1 MAMVRTVSTSTGVR
15 VKTMD
20 NWALKNRIADLQ
32 QQVLRIPNAMVGKAY
47 RVSVNPLE
55 WAAADVIYLECQ
67 GLVDTG
73 LQYDADLQEIN
84 GVPHTAGDLEINL
97 AFRLDTENQDN
108 PLNDKKITLVINADP
123 KSLWKD
129 LPSDRNDRHWK
140 PDALGG
146 KAVLADKRLVLGS
159 VRGRAHA
166 NVGGFREDD
175 MAFHTFENLDWHLIA
190 VADGAGSSSF
200 SRKASQLVCNGIIDY
215 FKHNFSTSDAGLLSS
230 YGQHILSDSGAPEA
244 GLLQKFTINLFRN
257 AVSALCQ
264 QLQEQA
270 FTEGLA
276 ISDFY
281 TTLSFVLLKKLDAG
295 YLLLSFGVGDS
306 PIVLIDADRK
316 SAHLLNTLDAGVY
329 SGATRFV
336 SPEILENEQFEGRCQ
351 VNLVKDFSFLFL
363 LTDGIYDPKFEVEMN
378 LEKMDKW
385 TLFLQDLEGENEQA
399 VALNFSDDQENIPD
413 QLLSWMKFWSQG
425 NHDDRT
431 LVILY

>member
-1 MAMVRTVSTSTGVR
+1 
-15 VKTMD
+15 MD

-32 QQVLRIPNAMVGKAY
+32 QQILRIPNAMVGKAY
-47 RVSVNPLE
+47 RASVDPAE
-55 WAAADVIYLECQ
+55 WAATDVIYLECQ
-67 GLVDTG
+67 GLADTG

-108 PLNDKKITLVINADP
+108 PLNVKKITLVINADP

-129 LPSDRNDRHWK
+129 LPSDQNDRYWK
-140 PDALGG
+140 PDAVAG
-146 KAVLADKRLVLGS
+146 KTGLAGKQLVFGS

-166 NVGGFREDD
+166 NAGGFREDD
-175 MAFHTFENLDWHLIA
+175 VAYHTFENLDWHLIA
-190 VADGAGSSSF
+190 VADGAGSSSL
-200 SRKASQLVCNGIIDY
+200 SRKASQLVCNGVIDY
-215 FKHNFSTSDAGLLSS
+215 FKHNFSKADADLLSS
-230 YGQHILSDSGAPEA
+230 YGLHILSDPGAPEA
-244 GLLQKFTINLFRN
+244 GLLQKFTHNLFRN
-257 AVSALCQ
+257 AVSSLCQ
-264 QLQEQA
+264 QLEEQA
-270 FTEGLA
+270 SAEGLNV
-276 ISDFY
+276 SDFY

-295 YLLLSFGVGDS
+295 HLLLSFGVGDS
-306 PIVLIDADRK
+306 PIVLIDAGRT

-336 SPEILENEQFEGRCQ
+336 SPEILENEQFNGRCQ
-351 VNLVKDFSFLFL
+351 VSLLKDFSFLFL

-385 TLFLQDLEGENEQA
+385 ALFLQDLQGKNEQA
-399 VALNFSDDQENIPD
+399 AALDFSDDQGNMSD